1 MEVNVSM
8 GISECIGVARR
19 DRWNVGVETKYKT
32 KDKKVHP
39 ANVPMSDGENPGD
52 GVMQEVDNLD
62 SNMSS
67 SEHGGK
73 MVSWGS

>member
-1 MEVNVSM
+1 
-8 GISECIGVARR
+8 
-19 DRWNVGVETKYKT
+19 VGVETKYKT